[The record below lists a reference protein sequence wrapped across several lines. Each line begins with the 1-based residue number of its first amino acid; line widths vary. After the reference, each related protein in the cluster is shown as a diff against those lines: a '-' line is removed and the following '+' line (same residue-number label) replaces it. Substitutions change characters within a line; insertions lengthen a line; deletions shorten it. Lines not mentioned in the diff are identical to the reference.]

1 MSEHVSVTSKFGGLD
16 GTYSHKT
23 SPSHPPGWK
32 FAMLKLKK
40 KKKKKKNRAENSS

>member
-1 MSEHVSVTSKFGGLD
+1 MSEYVRVTSKFGGLD

-40 KKKKKKNRAENSS
+40 KRRRRGRAENVS

>member
-1 MSEHVSVTSKFGGLD
+1 MSEYVCVTSKFGGLD

-32 FAMLKLKK
+32 KEEEEAELKT
-40 KKKKKKNRAENSS
+40 